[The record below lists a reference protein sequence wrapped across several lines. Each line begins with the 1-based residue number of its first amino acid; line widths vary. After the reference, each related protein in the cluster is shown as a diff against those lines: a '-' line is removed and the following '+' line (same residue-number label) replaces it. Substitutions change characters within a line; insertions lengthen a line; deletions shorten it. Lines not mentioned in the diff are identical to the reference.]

1 MAAAAIGLEVIFT
14 TASATMA
21 SVAGSSSV
29 ASRRALTFGTGAAAG
44 GLVITIAADGPMST
58 ATLPT
63 AATSSVA
70 VNDQVNTL
78 STFKP
83 NLARCDAPEEIGLL
97 MRATYLP
104 APPRVFGVALQAI

>member
-29 ASRRALTFGTGAAAG
+29 ASRRVLTFGTWAAAG

-70 VNDQVNTL
+70 VNDQT
-78 STFKP
+78 
-83 NLARCDAPEEIGLL
+83 NLARCDAPEEIGFP